1 MIGSE
6 QRSPGV
12 STRNCFLSEALA
24 TIKRNVQ
31 RMSVSYV
38 YEIFCLAPDEASM
51 PLADPDALK
60 AFKSAREADL
70 IFEAKDGDVF
80 TLLEES
86 AERLELPML
95 GLLGLNE
102 FDRKF
107 DSAEFGE
114 LWVKRIAASKLQG
127 FGRDLARL
135 VEIARSAPARLVF
148 DHFRDPDMR
157 TEFARDIALA
167 ASPMTVDRGT
177 VLIGYDEG
185 ESLQHVFGVIQ
196 TLQRILASAEVG
208 QKPLLCVWS
217 CG

>member
-1 MIGSE
+1 
-6 QRSPGV
+6 
-12 STRNCFLSEALA
+12 
-24 TIKRNVQ
+24 
-31 RMSVSYV
+31 MSVSYFH
-38 YEIFCLAPDEASM
+38 EIFCLTPDEASL

-70 IFEAKDGDVF
+70 TFEAHDGDVF
-80 TLLEES
+80 TFLEES
-86 AERLELPML
+86 AERLELPTL
-95 GLLGLNE
+95 GLLDVNE

-107 DSAEFGE
+107 DGTEFGE
-114 LWVKRIAASKLQG
+114 LWVKRIAASKLPG
-127 FGRDLARL
+127 LGRDLASL

-148 DHFRDPDMR
+148 QQFRDPDIR
-157 TEFARDIALA
+157 AEFARDIALA

-196 TLQRILASAEVG
+196 TLQRVLASAEG
-208 QKPLLCVWS
+208 DQKPLLCVWS